1 VDADG
6 RVGRIVHRELPGQ
19 REAADAFLRSVGVVG
34 PSEPATM
41 PPVTYR
47 RLHADDDLD
56 AITRLLHEA
65 YAPLAAAGMRYVASH
80 QDVATTRRRTAKGE
94 TFVAIR
100 DDAVVGIITLAGAN
114 ATHGSPWYE
123 RPDVASFGQFAVLP
137 ALQRQGIGSRLMD
150 IVEARAREKGV
161 MELALDTS
169 EHAEA
174 LIAMY
179 MMRGYRFIEY
189 AKWDSVNYRSVIL
202 SKRLA

>member
-1 VDADG
+1 M
-6 RVGRIVHRELPGQ
+6 L
-19 REAADAFLRSVGVVG
+19 
-34 PSEPATM
+34 EPNR
-41 PPVTYR
+41 PLHVTYR
-47 RLHADDDLD
+47 SLGADDDLD
-56 AITRLLHEA
+56 AITRLLHAA

-94 TFVAIR
+94 TFVAVR
-100 DDAVVGIITLAGAN
+100 DNAVVGIITLAEAD
-114 ATHGSPWYE
+114 ATHGSPFYD

-150 IVEARAREKGV
+150 IVEQRAREKGV
-161 MELALDTS
+161 VELALDTS

-179 MMRGYRFIEY
+179 TKRGYRFIGY

-202 SKRLA
+202 SKSLG